1 MLVGVGTVS
10 GNCTAEQAARNS
22 LDLLALAGRPE
33 VPVAIGAHDWLG
45 GDYDGVHVLPV
56 GMEDVTG
63 YPLLFAELLE
73 RGWSEEDLAG
83 LACRNALRVLRAA
96 DAVAARS

>member
-1 MLVGVGTVS
+1 MTGVQTCALPIYARRVAGAAHVG
-10 GNCTAEQAARNS
+10 
-22 LDLLALAGRPE
+22 
-33 VPVAIGAHDWLG
+33 IG

-73 RGWSEEDLAG
+73 RGWSEDDLAG
-83 LACRNALRVLRAA
+83 LACRNVLRVLRAA
-96 DAVAARS
+96 DAVAATK